1 MKSYCYIHSLG
12 FTRYFR
18 IFAHQRVSYNVSK
31 ILDDIQKRQ
40 RKQQN
45 GLRPSTK
52 TSISTKTKPIKLK
65 ENLRYN
71 IKNNSSTRK
80 LNVKDNNLVAAD
92 LSIDCST
99 TIASTDIFQEL
110 GLDSYMC
117 ENLEEVMQN
126 NTIVRNNAESYDIF
140 DDINLTKRNLLSYIH
155 VSIYNDNLSEAHQ
168 FLLEFIGKFSN
179 SLSTN
184 DIGNCCELL
193 IKGWARKG
201 NTDNV
206 IELMDFIRNS
216 LKLNLNTQIYEY
228 YLLSLEKQIKETT
241 KDNLEQVFSE
251 MRSSNIKPEY
261 LFFRSTLNRKEIQ
274 LIRDM
279 FQRFD
284 VDLKLKKYNFPK
296 MSRNKHLQDI
306 MAIPQKHYDP
316 FEGIDLS
323 QMNQLVEEQFCT
335 EIDSTIKVKPIDAQ
349 FNDLDAKEP
358 ESFYKRLIELL
369 ESCWKQS
376 LAEGFQN
383 YLRTIRS
390 KHKRL
395 NGIPFVHYMTL
406 MEPEIYVEAMIEEI
420 RKCSSFSESY
430 SPFALHL
437 FETLGRKIM
446 SKYLLRSNQ
455 NDDTFAD
462 FKNCY
467 EKYVQY
473 TMNPELIRKFNPRE
487 YWQHLIE
494 NGNHYFFDESKYW
507 ANNVLKEIGKDLYE
521 VISNSTMFNSEI
533 LLMSQMSLNNKN
545 QLIQPVISFLY
556 KSHEMYKTKKEV
568 RVHPL
573 LIKLY
578 EGARSDI
585 HFESERLPMICPPVP
600 WISSTFGGNLLHRSF
615 IVRPP
620 PYYPRKK
627 LKNLPVNQ
635 MYPTF
640 DSLNALSLCPWK
652 INQKILDLAIDVFK
666 NKGDLELD
674 IPISLSGF
682 GALPRAS
689 SDMTPKEKSF
699 IYHKRKTQ
707 KKEQAEMYSLWVDC
721 MYKLSIGNK
730 FRDQIFWFP
739 INTDFRSRVYP
750 IPPNFNHLGSDL
762 SRALLLFAKG
772 KPLGEQGLKWL
783 KIHLINLTGLK
794 KRYST
799 EDRLA
804 YCDEVLDL
812 IFDSADKP
820 FDGQR
825 WWMQSDEKWQT
836 LACCIELTNAIRSGD
851 PANYVSHIPIHQDG
865 SCNGLQHYAALG
877 RDLLGAKSVNLFPDE
892 LPQDVYSDVAKLV
905 ELEIEKDCAN
915 NLEIANVV
923 KGFISRKIVKQTVMT
938 YVYGVTKYG
947 AKLQVLKRLKEDSK
961 FPENHKTTAS
971 LYISEKILLSI
982 QKMFTQTRSIQ
993 NWLTN
998 CAQIISNDYG
1008 ATVEWVTP
1016 LGFPVVQSYY
1026 KAPKKT
1032 SPHLLPN
1039 TMKQKNAFPANF
1051 IHSLDSSHMMLT
1063 SLECHRNGLTFAS
1076 VHDCYWTHA
1085 SNIDL
1090 MNLYCRKQFVA
1101 LHSQPILDN
1110 LAKQLRMQL
1119 ESINKEREIEN
1130 HRKFVQQVDQQISKG
1145 EFDLNSVMNSI
1156 YFFS

>member
-1 MKSYCYIHSLG
+1 MQNFIVSRPFLYCPNCISFLS
-12 FTRYFR
+12 TRYFR

-296 MSRNKHLQDI
+296 MNRSITN
-306 MAIPQKHYDP
+306 
-316 FEGIDLS
+316 ES
-323 QMNQLVEEQFCT
+323 LVEEQFCT

-358 ESFYKRLIELL
+358 ETFYKRLIELL

-666 NKGDLELD
+666 NKGDLDWIFL
-674 IPISLSGF
+674 F
-682 GALPRAS
+682 H
-689 SDMTPKEKSF
+689 
-699 IYHKRKTQ
+699 YQ
-707 KKEQAEMYSLWVDC
+707 
-721 MYKLSIGNK
+721 

-1008 ATVEWVTP
+1008 ATVEW
-1016 LGFPVVQSYY
+1016 
-1026 KAPKKT
+1026 KT

-1130 HRKFVQQVDQQISKG
+1130 HRKFVQQVDQQIIKSRYVFVQLFTLRIFK
-1145 EFDLNSVMNSI
+1145 FYYTTSL
-1156 YFFS
+1156 